1 MYWAC
6 ARLDAAGYLAI
17 PRRCCRYANDIQ
29 NPEVVGTY
37 SEAGGTKELAYS
49 FLFLLPFTLHT
60 RTRQYMWILQLLR
73 RVLLYSLLALNV
85 YDATPM
91 FKPNQNKGISLDD
104 SEEEEDSEDGEDGAD
119 DAEAAAEAA
128 GTAAVRAHRFSVTLR
143 ETTSIEDYAAFL
155 LHVLLT
161 CLIFKAIHPQ
171 KKPTKTIQTLF
182 FLTYKYKC
190 VCVYSLQRTAALPLS
205 MQQNSFLFTS
215 TVACR

>member
-1 MYWAC
+1 MYWVC
-6 ARLDAAGYLAI
+6 ARLDAAGYLTI

-73 RVLLYSLLALNV
+73 RVLLYSLLAVNV
-85 YDATPM
+85 YDATPTL
-91 FKPNQNKGISLDD
+91 KPNQNKGISLDD

-171 KKPTKTIQTLF
+171 KKPTKTIQTF
-182 FLTYKYKC
+182 IF
-190 VCVYSLQRTAALPLS
+190 PHI
-205 MQQNSFLFTS
+205 
-215 TVACR
+215 